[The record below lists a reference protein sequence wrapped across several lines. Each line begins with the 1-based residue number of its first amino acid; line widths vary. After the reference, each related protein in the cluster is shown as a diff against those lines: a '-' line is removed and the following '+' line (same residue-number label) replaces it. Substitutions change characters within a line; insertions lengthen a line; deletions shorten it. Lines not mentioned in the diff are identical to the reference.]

1 MSPFESAAL
10 QEWRSVGRAIGG
22 AVVFCLPLMMTM
34 EMWWLSYYIPPFRLI
49 CLLALSLPLFY
60 GVSRIIGFT
69 GNSGVVDNIIDVLV
83 AYAFGF
89 IISAFCLLLFNT
101 ISFTTP
107 VYLSL
112 TAITL
117 QAIPAALGALLA
129 RSALGSRKHNARNAK
144 SISAQMIIMAVGAL
158 FLGLNVSPTE
168 EIVLIARQMTH
179 WHSFL
184 LFLTTLFIMLMFS
197 VGCSYIAS
205 EKNKTIP
212 QVIYAYARFC
222 GSSFLVSLFV
232 TLFLLWV
239 FEQFQMMAPADLLAI
254 VVVLLFPT
262 GIGAAAAKI
271 II

>member
-1 MSPFESAAL
+1 MTPFESAAL

-22 AVVFCLPLMMTM
+22 AVVFSLPLMMTM
-34 EMWWLSYYIPPFRLI
+34 EMWWLAYYIPPFRLF

-60 GVSRIIGFT
+60 GVSHIIGFT
-69 GNSGVVDNIIDVLV
+69 DNIGVVDNIIDVLV

-89 IISAFCLLLFNT
+89 MISACCLLLFNT
-101 ISFTTP
+101 ISFSTP
-107 VYLSL
+107 LYLNL

-117 QAIPAALGALLA
+117 QAIPATLGALLA
-129 RSALGSRKHNARNAK
+129 RSALGSRKHNTRDVRT
-144 SISAQMIIMAVGAL
+144 ISDQLIIMAVGAL

-168 EIVLIARQMTH
+168 EIVLIARQMTDL
-179 WHSFL
+179 HSL
-184 LFLTTLFIMLMFS
+184 ILFLTTLFIMLMFS
-197 VGCSYIAS
+197 VGCSYFSNENNDTKA
-205 EKNKTIP
+205 
-212 QVIYAYARFC
+212 QVFYAYARFC